1 MATPPVEST
10 VVDDVPYASPDD
22 VLKHVR
28 NRDSFSDPGSSEA
41 ISMLMDRSDFVDNR
55 TNRAW
60 RRREV
65 TDYDTEIKLSH
76 LQKHQR
82 HRRRSRYK
90 SGRRVRDP
98 TKLADPFAPAQ
109 LPYHPIESI
118 ETLELIVGTTYKDI
132 TADGVEDVTDDVD
145 DQKWYLMPGRGRI
158 QIDLNELVIG
168 NVSSWGRGLM
178 EQGATARVTFR
189 YGKDESSAATEASNG
204 NVSGTTDPDSGN
216 SSGVSE
222 SVPDSIRD
230 AVGKLVAADIARMD
244 SLGDMFRTSG
254 EDLDLT
260 EAADALQA
268 DAMDTINEVRRDIR

>member
-1 MATPPVEST
+1 MATPPVSST
-10 VVDDVPYASPDD
+10 VVDDVPYASTDD

-28 NRDSFSDPGSSEA
+28 NRDSFTDPGSSEV
-41 ISMLMDRSDFVDNR
+41 ISMLLDRTDFVDNR
-55 TNRAW
+55 SNKAW

-132 TADGVEDVTDDVD
+132 TADGVEDVTADVD
-145 DQKWYLMPGRGRI
+145 DQKWYLMPERGRL

-168 NVSSWGRGLM
+168 NVSAWGRGLM

-189 YGKDESSAATEASNG
+189 YGNDESSAATELSNNNIG
-204 NVSGTTDPDSGN
+204 GTTDPN
-216 SSGVSE
+216 STSTGVST

-244 SLGDMFRTSG
+244 TLGDLFRQSG
-254 EDLDLT
+254 EDLDLSD
-260 EAADALQA
+260 AADSLQE
-268 DAMDTINEVRRDIR
+268 DAMEAINEVRRDIR